1 MVPLAMPDN
10 ASTELALI
18 KLLSDQLA
26 DFRSLSTRVEH
37 LAERLGRLE
46 HQAEHR
52 HDQIMTAL
60 EDLTQ
65 AVTDNVAG
73 QAALTTAVNAAIVK
87 LGSPS
92 PTNAQLNTL
101 RDAIK
106 SSTDSDA
113 SLTKALNDAVTP
125 PTPVP

>member
-1 MVPLAMPDN
+1 
-10 ASTELALI
+10 
-18 KLLSDQLA
+18 
-26 DFRSLSTRVEH
+26 
-37 LAERLGRLE
+37 
-46 HQAEHR
+46 
-52 HDQIMTAL
+52 MTAL

-92 PTNAQLNTL
+92 PTDAQLNTL

-113 SLTKALNDAVTP
+113 SLTRALNDAVTP
-125 PTPVP
+125 PAP